1 MATLKSYEIP
11 QGFPHRVDDTF
22 LGITPLAGSEES
34 TVDIL
39 SISGLGGHP
48 VGSFKDRDGH
58 HIWLRD
64 SLPQD
69 IPKAR
74 VLVYGYDTS
83 LVDPNTKSSLTDLA
97 KTFLSTVKAF
107 RTATKTN
114 RRPLIFVAHSLG
126 GLLVK
131 EALHIASSGCEDP
144 QNDDFIRSSY
154 AILFFGVPNL
164 GLRYET
170 LQEIVSGQSNFQ
182 LIHDL
187 LVDEESE
194 PKPLLVALKQK
205 FIQCCKDQKPPFKII
220 SYYEQKKTKMV
231 KASYNYISMT
241 KESACSIG
249 HTDNFLWNEPLDTD
263 HSNLVKYSGPSDPHY
278 LRVVEKIITLAEDA
292 PSVIEGRFA
301 LLKELS
307 SSEKCHWNDLNV
319 PPYADFKD
327 SEKVS
332 RPVEG
337 TLQWLI
343 NDDLSNTE
351 DGSDRFRKDDL
362 ITWRDSDQCSNL
374 LVTAAPGQGK
384 SVLSNFVIDHLKDHL
399 KKQQD
404 SRYKVI
410 YYFCNIKNDV
420 KFQTASSILRALIV
434 QLCEDQR
441 LFLLLPNRFKKAAKE
456 FFSASLAEL
465 WAAFDLITT
474 DIYSRIYC
482 VIDGL
487 DVYPHEMD
495 ILIGYFNRGFG
506 SQGQG
511 KAPFFK
517 LFCTSRPEGFAI
529 NCGLSPRRVLRAST
543 DDLAIFVDSRLESF
557 PTRFTA
563 AIKEYIRITIINR
576 AEQTFLWISIVIG
589 ELYRLQNTSPA
600 RIKKT
605 LEAAPNDITE
615 LYTNLLQKIMD
626 KNSDCVLILAWIT
639 FAKRPLSLGELQ
651 TVIAVWATRAT
662 RATEV
667 TSWEDCVNEVFE
679 VNIEW
684 VHDNLGTLVDVIN
697 GKPYFIHQTLR
708 DFLRDTYKWQTEI
721 MSDYT
726 RPELLLADI
735 SMTFLTFKEFR
746 SEKFYDEL
754 QNSKPR
760 ARFSSF
766 GEVRIVIKDIKSKYP
781 FVDYAAE
788 LWYAHIQTSNEARKY
803 IRQLEAILYEPRT
816 LFWIHAT
823 FDPLQLG
830 YQRIPQSLWDIAIFY
845 NIGWLANLL
854 LIDTPGNLSAQ
865 FVESRMASL
874 AAGTAPMVLEEVLRH
889 TKLKVTESLV
899 RAAAGNKEAIIV
911 LLQERGAEVKITEN
925 VIKAAASSRDGADIL
940 KLLLHKR
947 GGEVKITENVIK
959 AAASSDDGTDVL
971 KLLLHKRGG
980 EVKITEDVIKA
991 AASGFK
997 SRLVME
1003 LLLQERGAEVKIT
1016 ENVIKAVASSDEGA
1030 DVLKLLLHKR
1040 GDEVKITEDVIK
1052 AAASG
1057 FNSRLVMG
1065 LLLQERG
1072 DEVKITEDVIKAA
1085 TSGYRGKEVLELLLQ
1100 ERGDE
1105 VKITEDVIKAV
1116 VSSVFGSKEIL
1127 ELLLQER
1134 GDEVKITE
1142 DVIKAAA
1149 RNRFGAADA
1158 VMELLLHHRQTQM
1171 QAQEV

>member
-83 LVDPNTKSSLTDLA
+83 LVDPNTKNSITDLA

-107 RTATKTN
+107 RTATKTS
-114 RRPLIFVAHSLG
+114 RRPLIFVGHSLG

-131 EALHIASSGCEDP
+131 EALHIASNGCEDP
-144 QNDDFIRSSY
+144 QNDDFIKSSY
-154 AILFFGVPNL
+154 AMLFFGVPNL

-170 LQEIVSGQSNFQ
+170 LRKIVSGQPNSQ

-187 LVDEESE
+187 LVNGESE
-194 PKPLLVALKQK
+194 ATPFLEALNQN
-205 FIQCCKDQKPPFKII
+205 FIRCCKDQKPPFRII

-231 KASYNYISMT
+231 KKMDDGQISKEGPPCFIVT
-241 KESACSIG
+241 KDSACSIG
-249 HTDNFLWNEPLDTD
+249 DTDNFLWNEPLNTD
-263 HSNLVKYSGPSDPHY
+263 HSNLRH
-278 LRVVEKIITLAEDA
+278 R
-292 PSVIEGRFA
+292 RQFA
-301 LLKELS
+301 MLKELS
-307 SSEKCHWNDLNV
+307 SIEKCHWNDLNV
-319 PPYADFKD
+319 PPYADFKY

-332 RPVEG
+332 KPVEG

-399 KKQQD
+399 GKQQD
-404 SRYKVI
+404 ARYKVI
-410 YYFCNIKNDV
+410 YYFCNIKNDE
-420 KFQTASSILRALIV
+420 KFQTALSILRALIV

-441 LFLLLPNRFKKAAKE
+441 LFKRLPNRFIKEAKE

-465 WAAFDLITT
+465 WAVFSDLITT
-474 DIYSRIYC
+474 DIYTRIYC

-495 ILIGYFNRGFG
+495 SLLGYFNRGFT
-506 SQGQG
+506 SQHQE
-511 KAPFFK
+511 KAPLFK

-529 NCGLSPRRVLRAST
+529 SCGLSPRRVLRAST

-557 PTRFTA
+557 PTRFTM
-563 AIKEYIRITIINR
+563 AIKEHIRITVMNR
-576 AEQTFLWISIVIG
+576 AEQTFLWISIVLG

-605 LEAAPNDITE
+605 LDAAPDDITA
-615 LYTNLLQKIMD
+615 LYTNLLQKIM
-626 KNSDCVLILAWIT
+626 NGGSDGIQILAWIT
-639 FAKRPLSLGELQ
+639 FAKRPLSLEELQ
-651 TVIAVWATRAT
+651 TVIAVGAK

-667 TSWEDCVNEVFE
+667 TSWEDCVDEVFE

-684 VHDNLGTLVDVIN
+684 IHDNLGTLVDVID

-721 MSDYT
+721 MSDFT

-735 SMTFLTFKEFR
+735 SMTFLALKEFR
-746 SEKFYDEL
+746 GEKFDL
-754 QNSKPR
+754 FVVD
-760 ARFSSF
+760 AGLWGTISSF
-766 GEVRIVIKDIKSKYP
+766 EGYYGSVMAIKSVIRDIESKYP

-788 LWYAHIQTSNEARKY
+788 FWYTHIQTSKEARKY
-803 IRQLEAILYEPRT
+803 IRQLEAILYKPKT
-816 LFWIHAT
+816 QFWIHAT
-823 FDPLQLG
+823 FEQLQIG
-830 YQRIPQSLWDIAIFY
+830 IHRVSQSSWDIAVLY

-854 LIDTPGNLSAQ
+854 LIDTPDKLSVQ
-865 FVESRMASL
+865 FDESLTASR
-874 AAGTAPMVLEEVLRH
+874 AAKAAPIVLEEILRH

-899 RAAAGNKEAIIV
+899 ETAATYNKEAVVVLLRERGDEVKITKKVLKSAAASCSYSYRNTGVLEI
-911 LLQERGAEVKITEN
+911 LLQERGN
-925 VIKAAASSRDGADIL
+925 
-940 KLLLHKR
+940 
-947 GGEVKITENVIK
+947 
-959 AAASSDDGTDVL
+959 
-971 KLLLHKRGG
+971 
-980 EVKITEDVIKA
+980 EVKITEDVIKEA
-991 AASGFK
+991 VSGYRAK
-997 SRLVME
+997 KAL
-1003 LLLQERGAEVKIT
+1003 KI
-1016 ENVIKAVASSDEGA
+1016 
-1030 DVLKLLLHKR
+1030 
-1040 GDEVKITEDVIK
+1040 
-1052 AAASG
+1052 
-1057 FNSRLVMG
+1057 
-1065 LLLQERG
+1065 LLQERG

-1085 TSGYRGKEVLELLLQ
+1085 VSGHKGKGVLELLLQ

-1116 VSSVFGSKEIL
+1116 VSGYRAKEAL

-1134 GDEVKITE
+1134 GNEVKITEDVLKAAASGHSGKEVLELLLQERGSEVKITE

-1149 RNRFGAADA
+1149 SGRSSKE
-1158 VMELLLHHRQTQM
+1158 VLKLLL
-1171 QAQEV
+1171 QERGVKAKITGDVVKAVTMVKQLWSYCFKSGGVR